1 MPMRVSFPT
10 GVCADPS
17 VKYRR
22 TLAEAF
28 PRDARQAVAIHSFP
42 AKKNVARWLISA
54 LLVLL
59 IALILSGCSGAEAQ
73 ERGVS
78 TADLQRAA
86 ANAWNCPGMHA
97 EWLDEFTVQ
106 CLKEKP

>member
-1 MPMRVSFPT
+1 MPTQVSFPP
-10 GVCADPS
+10 GVC
-17 VKYRR
+17 
-22 TLAEAF
+22 
-28 PRDARQAVAIHSFP
+28 DATQAVAVKRFR
-42 AKKNVARWLISA
+42 AKKHAGRLLISA
-54 LLVLL
+54 MLVVVSLVL
-59 IALILSGCSGAEAQ
+59 AGCSGAEAQ

-78 TADLQRAA
+78 AADLQRAA

>member
-1 MPMRVSFPT
+1 MPIRVSFPT

-28 PRDARQAVAIHSFP
+28 PCDARQAVAIHSFP
-42 AKKNVARWLISA
+42 AKKHVACLLISA

-59 IALILSGCSGAEAQ
+59 AALILNGCSGAEAQ
-73 ERGVS
+73 EMPTSQPELR
-78 TADLQRAA
+78 RAA
-86 ANAWNCPGMHA
+86 AAVFYCPGMTA
-97 EWLDEFTVQ
+97 IWLDESTVQ
-106 CLKEKP
+106 CLKEKQ